1 MDISTAI
8 EDYISIFKD
17 WSDHRLYSTSRQLR
31 GTSLQILRNK
41 PTHLAALVT
50 RLWMW
55 SDQIRVWLKVRP
67 RCLGLVTS
75 LIITPWSVRIG
86 SGILFTFLDIFNLE
100 VVLKITFRITHN
112 FLVFAYPA
120 SGNDIVSYHFLFPL
134 LPNCL
139 GTWLFKHAICSS
151 FWTHY
156 TVHSSY
162 L

>member
-1 MDISTAI
+1 
-8 EDYISIFKD
+8 
-17 WSDHRLYSTSRQLR
+17 
-31 GTSLQILRNK
+31 
-41 PTHLAALVT
+41 
-50 RLWMW
+50 MW

-86 SGILFTFLDIFNLE
+86 SGVLFTFLDIFNLE

-134 LPNCL
+134 LPNYL
-139 GTWLFKHAICSS
+139 GTWLFKLQSAPLFGHITLYIAHIFSCGM
-151 FWTHY
+151 
-156 TVHSSY
+156 
-162 L
+162 